1 MSLSAPTQIVFI
13 IALVIAV
20 IGLLVAFNV
29 FSFGVSAFWIMT
41 VAFGLLALANLIK
54 GM

>member
-1 MSLSAPTQIVFI
+1 MSLSAPTQIVYI
-13 IALVIAV
+13 ISLIIAV
-20 IGLLVAFNV
+20 IGLLVFFGV
-29 FSFGVSAFWIMT
+29 FSFGVSSFWIMA

>member
-13 IALVIAV
+13 IAVIIAL
-20 IGLLVAFNV
+20 IGLLVALGV
-29 FSFGVSAFWIMT
+29 FSFGVASFWIMA
-41 VAFGLLALANLIK
+41 VAFGLLALANLVK

>member
-13 IALVIAV
+13 IAVIIAI
-20 IGLLVAFNV
+20 IGLLVFFNV
-29 FSFGVSAFWIMT
+29 FSFGVAAFWIMT
-41 VAFGLLALANLIK
+41 VAFALLAVANLVK